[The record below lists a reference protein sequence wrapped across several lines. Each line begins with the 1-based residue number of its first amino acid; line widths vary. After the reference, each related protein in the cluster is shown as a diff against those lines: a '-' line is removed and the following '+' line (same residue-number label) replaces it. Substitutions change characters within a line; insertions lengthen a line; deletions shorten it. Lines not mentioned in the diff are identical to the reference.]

1 MSPPHTHPATP
12 RVSRAWALALM
23 VCTACLWSTAGVVT
37 RHLSPE
43 LQAHGRFE
51 IVFWR
56 SLFAAVFVA
65 LFLGVRAGS
74 VLAAVR
80 SAGRAGLVSGTMWCV
95 MFSCFMLALTLT
107 TVANTLIAMSIGPL
121 VTALLARA
129 VLGTP
134 LPARTLVAIAAATLG
149 IGWMFAQDAGAE
161 TSGRHVAGMLIA
173 LLVPIASAVNL
184 VTLARSGTRVDL
196 MPAVLIGG
204 VLSAVLFVPFVPP
217 LRATAADLALLAT
230 LGSLQLALPCLLL
243 VLVARRLAPPEIA
256 LIGLLELVLGPL
268 WAWLGAGEVPRT
280 ATVIGGS
287 LVVAALLL
295 DQTAAL
301 ARAASV
307 PRPRPGETLDRGA
320 YDVHRRR

>member
-1 MSPPHTHPATP
+1 VNPTDTDLAAP
-12 RVSRAWALALM
+12 RISRAWALALM

-37 RHLSPE
+37 RHLSPD

-65 LFLGVRAGS
+65 LFLGARAGS

-80 SAGRAGLVSGTMWCV
+80 SVGRAGMVSGTMWCV

-149 IGWMFAQDAGAE
+149 IGWMFAQDAGTA
-161 TSGRHVAGMLIA
+161 TSGRHVAGTLIA
-173 LLVPIASAVNL
+173 LLVPFASAINL
-184 VTLARSGTRVDL
+184 VTLARSGTKVDL

-204 VLSAVLFVPFVPP
+204 VLSALLFLPFVSPV
-217 LRATAADLALLAT
+217 RATATDVALLAA

-268 WAWLGAGEVPRT
+268 WAWLGADEVPRT
-280 ATVIGGS
+280 ATLIGGG
-287 LVVAALLL
+287 LVVAALLF
-295 DQTAAL
+295 DQTAAI
-301 ARAASV
+301 ARAASMRA
-307 PRPRPGETLDRGA
+307 PRVGRSA
-320 YDVHRRR
+320 